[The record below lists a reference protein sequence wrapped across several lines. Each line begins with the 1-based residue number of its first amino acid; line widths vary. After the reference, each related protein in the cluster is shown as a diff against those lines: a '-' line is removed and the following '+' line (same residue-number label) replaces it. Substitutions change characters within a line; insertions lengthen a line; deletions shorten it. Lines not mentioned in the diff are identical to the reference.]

1 MCELLIKQVFEK
13 YAYYDTIFF
22 MKEALETVTIKRMS
36 KKDIDGV
43 IAIEEKAY
51 GVHHWSKDS
60 FLQELNN
67 DLAWY
72 YSLFNEEGKLVA
84 YAGTWHI
91 LEEAHITNIAVD
103 ADERRKGYGEVL
115 LKHILDDC
123 YKEKIKYLT
132 LEVRKSNKPAIGLYE
147 KYGFTSFGL
156 RKKYYQDNNEDA
168 LIMWTKNIF
177 YDEFKI
183 PFEQKSEELKKRI
196 FINE

>member
-1 MCELLIKQVFEK
+1 MTKVAEN
-13 YAYYDTIFF
+13 
-22 MKEALETVTIKRMS
+22 VTIKPMA
-36 KKDIDGV
+36 KEDIDSI

-51 GVHHWSKDS
+51 GNHHWSKDS
-60 FLQELNN
+60 FMQELNN

-72 YSLFNEEGKLVA
+72 YSLFNDKGKLVA

-103 ADERRKGYGEVL
+103 KDYRRKGYGEAL

-123 YKEKIKYLT
+123 YKEKVKYLT
-132 LEVRKSNKPAIGLYE
+132 LEVRVSNKPAIGLYE
-147 KYGFTSFGL
+147 KYGFSSFGL

-183 PFEQKSEELKKRI
+183 PFNEKSKKLEEKIL
-196 FINE
+196 INA

>member
-1 MCELLIKQVFEK
+1 MNETLK
-13 YAYYDTIFF
+13 
-22 MKEALETVTIKRMS
+22 TVTIKRMS
-36 KKDIDGV
+36 KEDIDGV

-51 GVHHWSKDS
+51 GEHHWSKDS
-60 FLQELNN
+60 FMQELSN

-72 YSLFNEEGKLVA
+72 YSLFNDEGKLVA

-183 PFEQKSEELKKRI
+183 PFEQKSEKLKKRI
-196 FINE
+196 LINE